1 MKKYLTLSSLLILA
15 LLVAGCGPK
24 ATSQSYVDTPESH
37 YRAGM
42 RYLED
47 KEYNSANQEFNR
59 SIALDKKFA
68 LGWAGL
74 GLATGLNGNLKQGL
88 KQMDKALDLG
98 KKNADVHVL
107 SGRLWI
113 AHRGEYKKWHKKAV
127 KELEYALDRDKR
139 HEGAQYYIGEA
150 HFYNYDF
157 AGAESQ
163 FRLVIDRKGDYSGKA
178 DQMWEFSD
186 KINRAKPGTATGKKV
201 AIDFEITRADLAALF
216 IEELKLTEIFDK
228 IAPSGGNQ
236 FVSPTEVSPEDW
248 IKDAS
253 HQISS
258 ALPPDVRGHWA
269 EGWIRDALRLGV
281 MEPRG
286 DGNFHP
292 EETVLRLDF
301 AMAVAR
307 MLVAISGDPGLETR
321 YFGEPQSR
329 FSDVSSTHPAYSAM
343 ALCSERGIMTADIT
357 GKFRHT
363 DTVAGADALLIIRK
377 IQNAVRMTF

>member
-1 MKKYLTLSSLLILA
+1 MKKHLALSSLLVFAFLA
-15 LLVAGCGPK
+15 TGCGPK

-47 KEYNSANQEFNR
+47 KEYNSAIQEFNR

-74 GLATGLNGNLKQGL
+74 GLATGLNGDLKQGL
-88 KQMDKALDLG
+88 KQMDKGLDLG

-107 SGRLWI
+107 AGRLWI
-113 AHRGEYKKWHKKAV
+113 AHRGEYKKWHKKAI
-127 KELEYALDRDKR
+127 KEFENALDRDKR
-139 HEGAQYYIGEA
+139 HEGAQYYMGEA

-157 AGAESQ
+157 AGAEAQ
-163 FRLVIDRKGDYSGKA
+163 FRLVIDLNGDYSGKA
-178 DQMWEFSD
+178 DSMWELSD

-236 FVSPTEVSPEDW
+236 FVFPTEVSPEDW

-269 EGWIRDALRLGV
+269 EGWIRDALNLGV
-281 MEPRG
+281 MEAQG

-292 EETVLRLDF
+292 EETVKRLDF

-307 MLVAISGDPGLETR
+307 MLVAISGNPGLETL
-321 YFGEPQSR
+321 YFGESPSR

-343 ALCSERGIMTADIT
+343 ALCSERGVMTADIT

>member
-74 GLATGLNGNLKQGL
+74 GLATGLNGDLKQGL

-107 SGRLWI
+107 AGRLWI

-163 FRLVIDRKGDYSGKA
+163 FRLVIDLKSDYSGKA
-178 DQMWEFSD
+178 DGMWALSD
-186 KINRAKPGTATGKKV
+186 KINRANPGTAAGKKIALV
-201 AIDFEITRADLAALF
+201 FEITRADLAALF
-216 IEELKLTEIFDK
+216 VEELNLTKIFNNMT
-228 IAPSGGNQ
+228 ASSGNQ
-236 FVSPTEVSPEDW
+236 FISPD
-248 IKDAS
+248 DANR
-253 HQISS
+253 QGNS

-269 EGWIRDALRLGV
+269 EGWIRDALNLGV

>member
-1 MKKYLTLSSLLILA
+1 MKKYSAISSLLIFA
-15 LLVAGCGPK
+15 FLVAGCGPK

-47 KEYNSANQEFNR
+47 KEYNSAIQEFNR
-59 SIALDKKFA
+59 TIALDKKFA

-74 GLATGLNGNLKQGL
+74 GLATGLNGDLKQSL

-98 KKNADVHVL
+98 KKNADVNVL
-107 SGRLWI
+107 GGRLWI
-113 AHRGEYKKWHKKAV
+113 AHRGEYKKWHKKAI
-127 KELEYALDRDKR
+127 KEFERALDRDKN
-139 HEGAQYYIGEA
+139 HEGAQYYMGAA

-157 AGAESQ
+157 AGAEAQ
-163 FRLVIDRKGDYSGKA
+163 FRLVIDRKGDHSGKA
-178 DQMWEFSD
+178 DQMWELSD
-186 KINRAKPGTATGKKV
+186 KINRSKPGTATGKKV
-201 AIDFEITRADLAALF
+201 ALVFEITRADLAALF

-236 FVSPTEVSPEDW
+236 FVSPA
-248 IKDAS
+248 DAS
-253 HQISS
+253 RQDRS

-269 EGWIRDALRLGV
+269 EEWISDALSLGV
-281 MEPRG
+281 MEPQG
-286 DGNFHP
+286 DGKFHP
-292 EETVLRLDF
+292 EDTVLRLDF

-307 MLVAISGDPGLETR
+307 ILVAISGDPGLETR

-329 FSDVSSTHPAYSAM
+329 FNDVSSTHPAYSAM

>member
-1 MKKYLTLSSLLILA
+1 MKNYSAISSLLIFA
-15 LLVAGCGPK
+15 FLVAGCGPK

-47 KEYNSANQEFNR
+47 KEYNSAIQEFNR
-59 SIALDKKFA
+59 TIALDKKFA

-74 GLATGLNGNLKQGL
+74 GLATGLNGELKQGL

-107 SGRLWI
+107 AGRLWI

>member
-1 MKKYLTLSSLLILA
+1 MKKHLVLSSLLIFAFLA
-15 LLVAGCGPK
+15 TGCGPK
-24 ATSQSYVDTPESH
+24 AKSQSYADTPESH

-47 KEYNSANQEFNR
+47 KEYNSAIQEFNR

-74 GLATGLNGNLKQGL
+74 GLATGLNGDLKQGR
-88 KQMDKALDLG
+88 KQMDKGLDLG

-107 SGRLWI
+107 AGRLWI

-127 KELEYALDRDKR
+127 KEFENALDRNKR
-139 HEGAQYYIGEA
+139 HEGAQYYMGEA

-157 AGAESQ
+157 AGAEAQ
-163 FRLVIDRKGDYSGKA
+163 FRLVIDLNGDYSGKA
-178 DQMWEFSD
+178 DSMWELSD
-186 KINRAKPGTATGKKV
+186 KINRAKPGTAAGKKV
-201 AIDFEITRADLAALF
+201 ALVFEITRADLAALF
-216 IEELKLTEIFDK
+216 VEELKLTEIFDK
-228 IAPSGGNQ
+228 IAPSSGNQ
-236 FVSPTEVSPEDW
+236 FVSPT
-248 IKDAS
+248 DAS
-253 HQISS
+253 RQGSS

-269 EGWIRDALRLGV
+269 EGWIRDALNLGV
-281 MEPRG
+281 MEPQG

-343 ALCSERGIMTADIT
+343 ALCSERGVMTADIT

-377 IQNAVRMTF
+377 IQNAVRITF

>member
-1 MKKYLTLSSLLILA
+1 MKKHLALSSLLVFAFLA
-15 LLVAGCGPK
+15 TGCGPK

-47 KEYNSANQEFNR
+47 KEYNSAIQEFNR

-74 GLATGLNGNLKQGL
+74 GLATGLNGDLKQGL

-107 SGRLWI
+107 AGRLWI
-113 AHRGEYKKWHKKAV
+113 AHRGEYKKWHKKAI
-127 KELEYALDRDKR
+127 KEFENALDRDKR
-139 HEGAQYYIGEA
+139 HEGAQYYMGEA

-157 AGAESQ
+157 AGAEAQ
-163 FRLVIDRKGDYSGKA
+163 FRLVIDLNGDYSGKA
-178 DQMWEFSD
+178 DSMWELSD
-186 KINRAKPGTATGKKV
+186 KINRAKPGTAAGKKV
-201 AIDFEITRADLAALF
+201 ALVFEITRADLAALF
-216 IEELKLTEIFDK
+216 VEELKLTEIFDK

-236 FVSPTEVSPEDW
+236 FISPT
-248 IKDAS
+248 DAS
-253 HQISS
+253 RQGSS

-269 EGWIRDALRLGV
+269 EGWIRDALNLGV
-281 MEPRG
+281 MEAQG

-292 EETVLRLDF
+292 KETVLRLDF

-307 MLVAISGDPGLETR
+307 MLVAISGDPGLETL
-321 YFGEPQSR
+321 YFGESPSR

-343 ALCSERGIMTADIT
+343 ALCSERGVMTADIT

>member
-1 MKKYLTLSSLLILA
+1 MKKYSAISSLLIFA
-15 LLVAGCGPK
+15 FLVAGCGPK
-24 ATSQSYVDTPESH
+24 ATSQSYVDSPESH

-47 KEYNSANQEFNR
+47 KEYNSAIQEFNR
-59 SIALDKKFA
+59 AIALDKKFA

-74 GLATGLNGNLKQGL
+74 GLATGLNGDLKQGL

-107 SGRLWI
+107 GGRLWI
-113 AHRGEYKKWHKKAV
+113 AHRGEYKKWHKKAI
-127 KELEYALDRDKR
+127 KEFERALDRDKN
-139 HEGAQYYIGEA
+139 HEGAQYYMGAA

-157 AGAESQ
+157 AGAEAQ
-163 FRLVIDRKGDYSGKA
+163 FRLVIDRKGDHSGKA
-178 DQMWEFSD
+178 DQMWELSD
-186 KINRAKPGTATGKKV
+186 KINRSKPGTATGKKV
-201 AIDFEITRADLAALF
+201 ALVFEITRADLAALF

-236 FVSPTEVSPEDW
+236 FVSPT
-248 IKDAS
+248 DAS
-253 HQISS
+253 RQDRS

-269 EGWIRDALRLGV
+269 EEWISDALSLGV
-281 MEPRG
+281 MEPQG
-286 DGNFHP
+286 DGKFHP
-292 EETVLRLDF
+292 EDTVLRLDF

-307 MLVAISGDPGLETR
+307 ILVAISGDPGLETR

-329 FSDVSSTHPAYSAM
+329 FNDVSSTHPAYSAM